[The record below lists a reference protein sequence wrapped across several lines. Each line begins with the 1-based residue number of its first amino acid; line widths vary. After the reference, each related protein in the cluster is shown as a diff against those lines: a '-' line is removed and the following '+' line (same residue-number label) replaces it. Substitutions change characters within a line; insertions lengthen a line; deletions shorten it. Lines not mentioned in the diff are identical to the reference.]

1 MIKTSDKTS
10 RKDGKKLNLSSMA
23 GGSVKW
29 DSHSGKEL
37 GDYLENKMSTL
48 QVSNAGK
55 ESQGYLDSIPWLGR
69 SPGEGKGYPLQYSGL
84 ENSTDCIVHRVV
96 KNRTRLRDFHCIHC
110 NGTIQM

>member
-1 MIKTSDKTS
+1 MWNQEESLLAATRECLSSAMKTQQRQKQKNKPVLLKKRKKTTRKYHHAAIRAAMIKTSDKTS
-10 RKDGKKLNLSSMA
+10 HKDGKKLNLSSMA

-55 ESQGYLDSIPWLGR
+55 ESQGDLD
-69 SPGEGKGYPLQYSGL
+69 
-84 ENSTDCIVHRVV
+84 
-96 KNRTRLRDFHCIHC
+96 
-110 NGTIQM
+110 